1 MAKYKIEYDRNSCI
15 GAAICAQLNPEN
27 WTMVDDGKADLH
39 EGGKHAKEFK
49 PGWFS
54 IEVDDISKI
63 MEAAEGCPVNAIHII
78 DLEKEKKLI

>member
-1 MAKYKIEYDRNSCI
+1 MARYRIEYDRESCI
-15 GAAICAQLNPEN
+15 GAAICETLNPEN
-27 WTMVDDGKADLH
+27 WKMNDDGKADLK
-39 EGGKHAKEFK
+39 GPKLSEFK

-54 IEVDDISKI
+54 IEVDDISQI